1 MNLEIDDKTFLKL
14 AKLAAKNNETIQN
27 TIAQLVNNNAN
38 YIDNNINSNMPDIRH
53 IATKKLPDA
62 INNASVKTAPHINK
76 LALPTNLDAYRVM
89 LLEHNGQINEFIENY
104 FKSLKSSI
112 PPLNHIVLSN
122 TKLLYE
128 ILMYYYLPI
137 FVMKYLQ
144 SKSTIS
150 TKELNICLNV
160 TKDSILTLSK
170 DNLKEH
176 IEALLNY
183 DADINLNNNLDKK
196 PEISYLL
203 FGLHNSLE
211 AFRIITGCDNNKNI
225 LENTIND
232 LHLMLHTKNNQ
243 Q

>member
-27 TIAQLVNNNAN
+27 TITQLVDNNAN
-38 YIDNNINSNMPDIRH
+38 YIDNNIDPNILKRN
-53 IATKKLPDA
+53 AAKKLPNA
-62 INNASVKTAPHINK
+62 INNAGVKTTPHINK
-76 LALPTNLDAYRVM
+76 LALPTNLDAYRVV

-104 FKSLKSSI
+104 FKSLKSNI
-112 PPLNHIVLSN
+112 PPLNRVVLSN

-144 SKSTIS
+144 NKDTIS
-150 TKELNICLNV
+150 TTELNICLNV

-176 IEALLNY
+176 IEALLNH
-183 DADINLNNNLDKK
+183 DTDINLNNDLDNK

-203 FGLHNSLE
+203 FGAHNSLE
-211 AFRIITGCDNNKNI
+211 AFRIITGYNNNNKDI
-225 LENTIND
+225 LEDTISD
-232 LHLMLHTKNNQ
+232 LYRMLHTTDNQ
-243 Q
+243 QQ

>member
-27 TIAQLVNNNAN
+27 TITQLVDNNAN
-38 YIDNNINSNMPDIRH
+38 YIDNNIDPNILKRN
-53 IATKKLPDA
+53 ATKKLPNA
-62 INNASVKTAPHINK
+62 INNIDTKTRPNITLN
-76 LALPTNLDAYRVM
+76 LPSNIDAYRTI
-89 LLEHNGQINEFIENY
+89 LLEHDRQINEFIENY
-104 FKSLKSSI
+104 FQSLKSNI
-112 PPLNHIVLSN
+112 PPLNRIVLSN
-122 TKLLYE
+122 AKLLYE

-144 SKSTIS
+144 NKNTIS
-150 TKELNICLNV
+150 TKDLNIFLNV

-183 DADINLNNNLDKK
+183 DTDINLNNNLDKK

-203 FGLHNSLE
+203 FGAHNSLE
-211 AFRIITGCDNNKNI
+211 AFRIITGYDNNKDI
-225 LENTIND
+225 LENTLND
-232 LHLMLHTKNNQ
+232 LYLMLHTKNNQ